1 MPLAIKRTQEFTR
14 FVHPVLQARCANC
27 HDGQYEGQFQLVPI
41 KNRADRTTNAI
52 RANLDAT
59 LRLVDP
65 KNLSHS
71 ELLSSTLRP
80 HGHGAKPRPI
90 FPGSNDK
97 AYKILAEWVNHLAA
111 PKESDTLAS
120 GEASRVQDKS
130 DEVFAVDRNRT
141 STARSN
147 KVAGAGADATMRA
160 PSGYGGGAVSQVPDE
175 PQEFPIPFAISG
187 VKPNPALPKK
197 AAPAPAKQVAAD
209 ARSKGSATITPA
221 KSGVSSDDEDRDDLP
236 DPPKRT
242 TKAGAAKK
250 PAKPVTLDPKLLERA
265 LQNRNANRPSPN

>member
-1 MPLAIKRTQEFTR
+1 MLRNAQRGLGINDLPVIFDLPLPLAIKRTEEFTR

-27 HDGQYEGQFQLVPI
+27 HDGQYDGQFQLVPI
-41 KNRADRTTNAI
+41 KNRADRTPNAT

-80 HGHGAKPRPI
+80 HGNGAKPRPI
-90 FPGSNDK
+90 FAGSNDK

-120 GEASRVQDKS
+120 GEASRVHEKN

-141 STARSN
+141 NTARSN
-147 KVAGAGADATMRA
+147 KVAGAGADATMPRPLRLRRRGRYSSARRA
-160 PSGYGGGAVSQVPDE
+160 PGIPDSLRNLRRE
-175 PQEFPIPFAISG
+175 AQPGSPQKGRACTR
-187 VKPNPALPKK
+187 K
-197 AAPAPAKQVAAD
+197 ASRSRRPVQGLCHHQTRQ
-209 ARSKGSATITPA
+209 AR
-221 KSGVSSDDEDRDDLP
+221 L
-236 DPPKRT
+236 
-242 TKAGAAKK
+242 
-250 PAKPVTLDPKLLERA
+250 KLG
-265 LQNRNANRPSPN
+265 